1 MSRRSGSDF
10 ARGFPPLADP
20 AIHTLVLGSLPSRQS
35 LERNEYYANPRNAF
49 WRLMAEI
56 FDMPAAM
63 DYSDRARLLITK
75 GIGVWDVLAS
85 SSRRGSLDADI
96 DPRTATAN
104 DFDRF
109 FQEHPGVDR
118 VFFNGR
124 KAGELFARL
133 GCEASLVADQE
144 LVTLPSTSPAFAA
157 MPYAEKLAKWQV
169 VAERASP

>member
-1 MSRRSGSDF
+1 
-10 ARGFPPLADP
+10 
-20 AIHTLVLGSLPSRQS
+20 
-35 LERNEYYANPRNAF
+35 LERYEYYANPRNVF
-49 WRLMAEI
+49 WRLMTEI
-56 FDMPAAM
+56 FGMPAAM
-63 DYSDRARLLITK
+63 DYSDRARTLVAK

-96 DPRTATAN
+96 DLRTATAN

-109 FQEHPGVDR
+109 FREHPAVAR

-133 GCEASLVADQE
+133 GCEASLVAGQE
-144 LVTLPSTSPAFAA
+144 LLTLPSTSPAFAA
-157 MPYAEKLAKWQV
+157 MPYAKKLAKWKV